1 MNEKERMIE
10 LTKEAYK
17 QYLIAYEAEP
27 SYIDTIRYTFDKYY
41 FYMEMLTTIYPE
53 LNRKELQSDWSLEI
67 EKEKWKG
74 ERRWLI

>member
-17 QYLIAYEAEP
+17 QYLITYEVGP
-27 SYIDTIRYTFDKYY
+27 SYIDTIRHTFDKYY
-41 FYMEMLTTIYPE
+41 FYMEMLTAIYPE

-67 EKEKWKG
+67 EKERNKND
-74 ERRWLI
+74 